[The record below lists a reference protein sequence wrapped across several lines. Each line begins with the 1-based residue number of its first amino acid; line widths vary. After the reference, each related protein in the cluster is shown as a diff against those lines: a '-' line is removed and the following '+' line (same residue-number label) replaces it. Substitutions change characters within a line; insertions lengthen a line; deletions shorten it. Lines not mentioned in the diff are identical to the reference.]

1 MESITGILKN
11 GIRIAY
17 LRSESPVSHCGLM
30 VDAGSRDE
38 DPGKEGLAHFI
49 EHLLFKGTEKR
60 KAYQVLNRL
69 EVVGGELNAFTTKEE
84 TCLHASFLTEHTERA
99 MELLSD
105 IFFHSVFPEKEM
117 EKEKEVI
124 LDEINSYQD
133 NPMEQIYDDFES
145 LVFRGQPLGNP
156 ILGTP
161 DSVKSFKRKDL
172 VQFVK
177 NNYLNNS
184 MVFSYAGNLPYE
196 KVRNL
201 CEKYLGSK
209 GRKQIKQINK
219 NTKALS
225 NKKQVQ
231 TKKTIQAHYIT
242 GGIAYSFY
250 SPKRFPLFL
259 MNNILGGPGM
269 NSRLNMNIREKYGYT
284 YQIESSYTP
293 FRDCGLFS
301 VYLAT
306 EKKFLEKTIALV
318 GKEFEKLKNDR
329 IGNAQLERF
338 KYQMKGQLAIS
349 QENKAG
355 VMINNA
361 KSVLNY
367 NNTVNIDEV
376 FAKLDAITSSQLLE
390 VSNEILSNSKIS
402 SLLFNPANDD
412 QNLKPTVVTTR

>member
-1 MESITGILKN
+1 MESVTGILKN
-11 GIRIAY
+11 GIRIVY
-17 LRSESPVSHCGLM
+17 MPGESPVSHCGLM
-30 VDAGSRDE
+30 VGAGSRDE
-38 DPGKEGLAHFI
+38 LPGKEGLAHFI

-99 MELLSD
+99 MELLAD
-105 IFFHSVFPEKEM
+105 VFFHSVFPEKEM

-145 LVFRGQPLGNP
+145 MVFRGQPLGNP

-161 DSVKSFKRKDL
+161 ASVKAFKRNDL
-172 VQFVK
+172 IRFVK
-177 NNYLNNS
+177 NKYLNSN
-184 MVFSYAGNLPYE
+184 MVFSYTGSLSF
-196 KVRNL
+196 KDIKL
-201 CEKYLGSK
+201 ICEKYFGNEGHRQRTEK
-209 GRKQIKQINK
+209 EKP
-219 NTKALS
+219 TKVLKSRNLVEAR
-225 NKKQVQ
+225 
-231 TKKTIQAHYIT
+231 KTIQAHYIS
-242 GGIAYSFY
+242 GSVAYSAH
-250 SPKRFPLFL
+250 SPRRFPLFL

-284 YQIESSYTP
+284 YQIESSYIP
-293 FRDCGLFS
+293 FSDCGLFT

-306 EKKFLEKTIALV
+306 EKKFLEKSIRLV
-318 GKEFEKLKNDR
+318 EAEFSKLKNIR
-329 IGNAQLERF
+329 IGAAQLERY
-338 KYQMKGQLAIS
+338 KYQMKGQLAIA

-367 NNTVNIDEV
+367 NNPLKISDV
-376 FAKLDAITSSQLLE
+376 FSKIDAITPSQILD
-390 VSNEILSNSKIS
+390 VSNEILNESKLS
-402 SLLFNPANDD
+402 SLLYNPMG
-412 QNLKPTVVTTR
+412 

>member
-1 MESITGILKN
+1 MESVTGVLRN
-11 GIRIAY
+11 GIRIVY
-17 LRSESPVSHCGLM
+17 MKSESPVSHCGLM
-30 VDAGSRDE
+30 VGAGSRDE
-38 DPGKEGLAHFI
+38 VPGKEGLAHFI

-84 TCLHASFLTEHTERA
+84 TCLHASFLSEHTERA
-99 MELLSD
+99 MELLAD

-145 LVFRGQPLGNP
+145 MVFRGQPLGNP

-161 DSVKSFKRKDL
+161 ASVKGLVRKDL
-172 VQFVK
+172 IQFVRNK
-177 NNYLNNS
+177 YINSS
-184 MVFSYAGNLPYE
+184 MVFSYAGGFTYE
-196 KVRNL
+196 KVISL
-201 CEKYLGSK
+201 CEKFFGTEGHQKSK
-209 GRKQIKQINK
+209 AGEATTRVLKHRN
-219 NTKALS
+219 
-225 NKKQVQ
+225 QVESR
-231 TKKTIQAHYIT
+231 KTIQAHYIT
-242 GGIAYSFY
+242 GGIAYSLH
-250 SPKRFPLFL
+250 SAKRFPLFL

-293 FRDCGLFS
+293 FRDSGLFS

-306 EKKFLEKTIALV
+306 EKKFLDKTIKLV
-318 GKEFEKLKNDR
+318 EDEFRKLKKLR
-329 IGNAQLERF
+329 IGQAQLARY
-338 KYQMKGQLAIS
+338 KYQMKGQLAIA

-367 NNTVNIDEV
+367 NRSLKISEV
-376 FAKLDAITSSQLLE
+376 FKKLDTITSSQILE
-390 VSNEILSNSKIS
+390 VSNEILSASKTS
-402 SLLFNPANDD
+402 SLLYNP
-412 QNLKPTVVTTR
+412 QE

>member
-1 MESITGILKN
+1 MESITGLLKN
-11 GIRIAY
+11 GIRIVY
-17 LRSESPVSHCGLM
+17 MRSESPVSHCGLM
-30 VDAGSRDE
+30 VGAGSRDE
-38 DPGKEGLAHFI
+38 ETGKEGLAHFI

-84 TCLHASFLTEHTERA
+84 TCLHASFLAEHTERA
-99 MELLSD
+99 LELLAD
-105 IFFHSVFPEKEM
+105 VFFHSVFPEKEM

-145 LVFRGQPLGNP
+145 MVFRGQPLGNP

-161 DSVKSFKRKDL
+161 ESVKSFKRKDL
-172 VQFVK
+172 VGFVK
-177 NNYLNNS
+177 NKYLNNL
-184 MVFSYAGNLPYE
+184 MVFSYAGSMPFE
-196 KVRNL
+196 QVKNL
-201 CEKYLGSK
+201 CEKYLGIQ
-209 GRKQIKQINK
+209 GRKQIKAK
-219 NTKALS
+219 EKSTRALS
-225 NKKQVQ
+225 KKRQIE
-231 TKKTIQAHYIT
+231 TRKTIQAHYIT
-242 GGIAYSFY
+242 GGIAYSFH

-284 YQIESSYTP
+284 YQIESSYIP

-306 EKKFLEKTIALV
+306 EKKFLDKTISLV
-318 GKEFEKLKNDR
+318 EKEFDKLKKDR
-329 IGNAQLERF
+329 IGVAQLERF

-367 NNTVNIDEV
+367 NNPVRISDV
-376 FAKLDAITSSQLLE
+376 FAKLDNITSSQLLE
-390 VSNEILSNSKIS
+390 VSNEILSSSKIS
-402 SLLFNPANDD
+402 SLLFNP
-412 QNLKPTVVTTR
+412 LS